1 MANYLVLA
9 SICGP
14 GDHVVCQFPTYGQLY
29 LLPKHHGV
37 DVDLWTTKADDEWT
51 PDIEM
56 LQGMIKPNTTAIIIK
71 SVNMPTVLRWT
82 IYANTIKQS

>member
-14 GDHVVCQFPTYGQLY
+14 GDHVICQFPTYGQLY

-37 DVDLWTTKADDEWT
+37 DVDLWTMKPENDWA
-51 PDIEM
+51 PDIEG
-56 LQGMIKPNTTAIIIK
+56 LRNMIKPNTKAIIIK
-71 SVNMPTVLRWT
+71 SVTMPLL
-82 IYANTIKQS
+82 